1 MEPKEIPSGLIPH
14 PLVEIT
20 QQLVFLVTALR
31 RCDFFSLIKSYSGL
45 ILNSLSSLKPGLA
58 LHS

>member
-1 MEPKEIPSGLIPH
+1 MEPKEIPSGLIPR

-31 RCDFFSLIKSYSGL
+31 RCDFF
-45 ILNSLSSLKPGLA
+45 P
-58 LHS
+58 